1 MINRR
6 RFILLVGDAVAIA
19 GAFIAVIFTRL
30 NIIGDTIPATS
41 YIGPFSSLLVLWLVT
56 LFIFNFY
63 DIEYIK
69 PNPRNVG
76 ILAIA
81 SSINILLGG
90 LVFYFFPESS
100 LTPKLT
106 LLLAGISAFFLLIIW
121 RRLFYKIFASISVS
135 RIFVI
140 GSSTSTE
147 HFTEEVRRNPLVG
160 KVVATFKEID
170 EEEIIKA
177 TVQFDSPDII
187 VAETNELEKLI
198 TTTRNLGVKIMSIE
212 DAYEDMFAKIPT
224 AHLNENTAMQLAT
237 KRISFSNWIFKK
249 IFDRFVAFVV
259 LIITSPILLLASL
272 AILIEDGKP
281 IFLPQKRIGKNNKI
295 FFIYKL
301 RSMKALAPDGSA
313 EQNGAQWADQKDSR
327 ITFVGRIIRKLH
339 IDEIPQMFNILKG
352 DLALVGPRP
361 ERPEFVE
368 SLEKQI
374 PYYFLRHTIRPG
386 FTGWAQIKFR
396 YARTIDD
403 SERKFEYDLYYIKNR
418 GLIFDIG
425 ILFKTIQIIFTH

>member
-6 RFILLVGDAVAIA
+6 RFILLTGDAVAIA
-19 GAFIAVIFTRL
+19 GAFIAVIFIRL

-41 YIGPFSSLLVLWLVT
+41 YIGPFSSLLILWLIT

-90 LVFYFFPESS
+90 LVFYFFPQSE

-106 LLLAGISAFFLLIIW
+106 LVLAGVSAFFLLIIW

-140 GSSTSTE
+140 GSSTSTG
-147 HFTEEVRRNPLVG
+147 HFTEEVKRNPLVG

-170 EEEIIKA
+170 EVEIVRA
-177 TVQFDSPDII
+177 TTQLGSPDVI

-212 DAYEDMFAKIPT
+212 EAYEDMFAKIPT

-249 IFDRFVAFVV
+249 IFDRFVAIVI
-259 LIITSPILLLASL
+259 LIITSPILILASI
-272 AILIEDGKP
+272 AILIEDGGP
-281 IFLPQKRIGKNNKI
+281 IIYTQKRTGKNLDTFKL
-295 FFIYKL
+295 YKL
-301 RSMKALAPDGSA
+301 RSMKKDA
-313 EQNGAQWADQKDSR
+313 EKNGAQWADKKDSR

-339 IDEIPQMFNILKG
+339 IDEIPQMYNILKG

-368 SLEKQI
+368 NLEKQI

>member
-6 RFILLVGDAVAIA
+6 RFILLIGDAIAIA
-19 GAFIAVIFTRL
+19 GAFVAVIFTRL
-30 NIIGDTIPATS
+30 NIIGDSIPVTT

-81 SSINILLGG
+81 SSINILPGG
-90 LVFYFFPESS
+90 LVFYFFPQES

-121 RRLFYKIFASISVS
+121 RRLFYKIFASFSVS
-135 RIFVI
+135 RIFII
-140 GSSTSTE
+140 GSNLSTK
-147 HFTEEVRRNPLVG
+147 HFIEEVRRNPLVG
-160 KVVATFKEID
+160 KVVCTFSEINETEISNATTEFG
-170 EEEIIKA
+170 
-177 TVQFDSPDII
+177 SPDII
-187 VAETNELEKLI
+187 VTETKELEKLI

-212 DAYEDMFAKIPT
+212 EAYEDMFAKIPT

-237 KRISFSNWIFKK
+237 KRISFSNWLFKK
-249 IFDRFVAFVV
+249 IFDRFIAIIV
-259 LIITSPILLLASL
+259 LIISSPVLIL
-272 AILIEDGKP
+272 AILAIVIEDGGP
-281 IFLPQKRIGKNNKI
+281 VIYTQKRTGKNLETFKL
-295 FFIYKL
+295 YKL
-301 RSMKALAPDGSA
+301 RSMKKDA
-313 EQNGAQWADQKDSR
+313 EKNGAQWANKKDPR
-327 ITFVGRIIRKLH
+327 ITFIGRIIRKLH

-368 SLEKQI
+368 NLEKQI

-396 YARTIDD
+396 YARTIED
-403 SERKFEYDLYYIKNR
+403 SERKFEGK
-418 GLIFDIG
+418 
-425 ILFKTIQIIFTH
+425 FTETSENDPSEF

>member
-6 RFILLVGDAVAIA
+6 RFILLIGDAVAIA

-90 LVFYFFPESS
+90 LVFYFFPQDS

-140 GSSTSTE
+140 GSSASTE

-160 KVVATFKEID
+160 KVITTFKEIN
-170 EEEIIKA
+170 EIEISKA
-177 TVQFDSPDII
+177 TAQFGSPDII

-224 AHLNENTAMQLAT
+224 AHLNENTAIQLAT

-249 IFDRFVAFVV
+249 IFDRLVAIVV
-259 LIITSPILLLASL
+259 LIITSPILLIASI
-272 AILIEDGKP
+272 AILIEDGGP
-281 IFLPQKRIGKNNKI
+281 VIYTQKRTGKNLETFKL
-295 FFIYKL
+295 YKL
-301 RSMKALAPDGSA
+301 RSMKKDA
-313 EQNGAQWADQKDSR
+313 EKNGAQWADQKDSR
-327 ITFVGRIIRKLH
+327 VTFIGRIIRKLH

-368 SLEKQI
+368 NLEKQI

-396 YARTIDD
+396 YARTIED

-425 ILFKTIQIIFTH
+425 ILLKTIQIIFTH

>member
-6 RFILLVGDAVAIA
+6 RFILLTGDAVAIA
-19 GAFIAVIFTRL
+19 GAFIAVIFIRL

-41 YIGPFSSLLVLWLVT
+41 YIGPFSSLLILWLIT

-81 SSINILLGG
+81 SSINILVGG
-90 LVFYFFPESS
+90 LVFYFFPQDSI
-100 LTPKLT
+100 TPKLT
-106 LLLAGISAFFLLIIW
+106 LLIAGVSAFFLLIIW

-147 HFTEEVRRNPLVG
+147 HFTEEVRRNPLIG

-170 EEEIIKA
+170 EDEITKA
-177 TVQFDSPDII
+177 TAQFNSPDII
-187 VAETNELEKLI
+187 VAETKELEKLI

-212 DAYEDMFAKIPT
+212 EAYEDMFAKIPT

-249 IFDRFVAFVV
+249 IFDRFVAIVI
-259 LIITSPILLLASL
+259 LIITSPILILASI
-272 AILIEDGKP
+272 AILIEDGGP
-281 IFLPQKRIGKNNKI
+281 IIYTQKRTGKNLDTFKL
-295 FFIYKL
+295 YKL
-301 RSMKALAPDGSA
+301 RSMKKDA
-313 EQNGAQWADQKDSR
+313 EKNGAQWADKKDSR

-339 IDEIPQMFNILKG
+339 IDEIPQMYNILKG

-368 SLEKQI
+368 NLEKQI

>member
-6 RFILLVGDAVAIA
+6 RFILLLGDAVAIA

-81 SSINILLGG
+81 SSINILVGG

-106 LLLAGISAFFLLIIW
+106 LLLAGVSAFFLLIIW

-140 GSSTSTE
+140 GSSLSTE
-147 HFTEEVRRNPLVG
+147 HFTEEIRRNPLVG
-160 KVVATFKEID
+160 KVVGIFKEIN
-170 EEEIIKA
+170 EAEISKTTA
-177 TVQFDSPDII
+177 QFGSPDII
-187 VAETNELEKLI
+187 VAEINELEKLI

-212 DAYEDMFAKIPT
+212 EAYEDMFAKIPT
-224 AHLNENTAMQLAT
+224 AHLNKNTAMQLAT

-249 IFDRFVAFVV
+249 IFDRFVAIIV
-259 LIITSPILLLASL
+259 LIITSPILLIISI
-272 AILIEDGKP
+272 AILIEDGGP
-281 IFLPQKRIGKNNKI
+281 IIYTQKRTGKNLDTFKL
-295 FFIYKL
+295 YKL
-301 RSMKALAPDGSA
+301 RSMKKDA
-313 EQNGAQWADQKDSR
+313 EQNGAQWADKKDSR
-327 ITFVGRIIRKLH
+327 VTFVGRIIRKLH
-339 IDEIPQMFNILKG
+339 IDEIPQMYNILKG

-396 YARTIDD
+396 YARTLDD

-418 GLIFDIG
+418 GIIFDIG
-425 ILFKTIQIIFTH
+425 ILLKTIQIIFTH

>member
-6 RFILLVGDAVAIA
+6 RFILLTGDAVAIA
-19 GAFIAVIFTRL
+19 GAFIAVVFTRL

-41 YIGPFSSLLVLWLVT
+41 YIGPFSSLLVLWLLT

-81 SSINILLGG
+81 SSINILVGG
-90 LVFYFFPESS
+90 LVFYFFPQDS

-106 LLLAGISAFFLLIIW
+106 LLLAGVSAFFLLIIW

-140 GSSTSTE
+140 GSNTSTE
-147 HFTEEVRRNPLVG
+147 HFTEEVKRNPLVG
-160 KVVATFKEID
+160 KIIATFKEIN

-177 TVQFDSPDII
+177 TAQFNSPDII
-187 VAETNELEKLI
+187 VAETNEPEKLI

-212 DAYEDMFAKIPT
+212 EAYEDMFAKIPT

-249 IFDRFVAFVV
+249 IFDRFVALIV
-259 LIITSPILLLASL
+259 LIITSPILILASI
-272 AILIEDGKP
+272 AILIEDGGP
-281 IFLPQKRIGKNNKI
+281 VIYTQKRTGKNLETFKL
-295 FFIYKL
+295 YKL
-301 RSMKALAPDGSA
+301 RSMKKDA
-313 EQNGAQWADQKDSR
+313 EKNGAQWADKKDPR
-327 ITFVGRIIRKLH
+327 ITFIGRIIRKLH
-339 IDEIPQMFNILKG
+339 IDEIPQMYNILKG

>member
-6 RFILLVGDAVAIA
+6 RFILLIGDAIAIA
-19 GAFIAVIFTRL
+19 GAFVAVIFTRL
-30 NIIGDTIPATS
+30 NIIGDSIPVTT
-41 YIGPFSSLLVLWLVT
+41 YIGPFSSLLILWLIT

-90 LVFYFFPESS
+90 LVFYFFPQES

-121 RRLFYKIFASISVS
+121 RRLFYKIFASFSVS
-135 RIFVI
+135 RIFII
-140 GSSTSTE
+140 GSNLSTK
-147 HFTEEVRRNPLVG
+147 HFIEEVRRNPLVG
-160 KVVATFKEID
+160 KVVCTFSEINEIEISNAT
-170 EEEIIKA
+170 A
-177 TVQFDSPDII
+177 QFGSPDII
-187 VAETNELEKLI
+187 VTETNELEKLI

-212 DAYEDMFAKIPT
+212 EAYEDMFAKIPT

-237 KRISFSNWIFKK
+237 KRISFSNWLFKK
-249 IFDRFVAFVV
+249 IFDRFVAIIV
-259 LIITSPILLLASL
+259 LIISSPVLIL
-272 AILIEDGKP
+272 AILAIVIEDGGP
-281 IFLPQKRIGKNNKI
+281 VIYTQKRTGKNLETFKL
-295 FFIYKL
+295 YKL
-301 RSMKALAPDGSA
+301 RSMKKDA
-313 EQNGAQWADQKDSR
+313 EKNGAQWADKKDSR

-368 SLEKQI
+368 NLEKQI

-396 YARTIDD
+396 YARTIED

-418 GLIFDIG
+418 GLIFDVG

>member
-6 RFILLVGDAVAIA
+6 RFILLIGDAIAIA
-19 GAFIAVIFTRL
+19 GAFVAVIFTRL
-30 NIIGDTIPATS
+30 NIIGDLIPVTT

-90 LVFYFFPESS
+90 LVFYFFPQES

-121 RRLFYKIFASISVS
+121 RRLFYKIFASFSVS
-135 RIFVI
+135 RIFII
-140 GSSTSTE
+140 GSNLSTK
-147 HFTEEVRRNPLVG
+147 HFIEEVRRNPLVG
-160 KVVATFKEID
+160 KVVCTFSEINEIEISNAT
-170 EEEIIKA
+170 A
-177 TVQFDSPDII
+177 QFGSPDII
-187 VAETNELEKLI
+187 VTETNELEKLI

-212 DAYEDMFAKIPT
+212 EAYEDMFAKIPT

-237 KRISFSNWIFKK
+237 KRISFSNWLFKK
-249 IFDRFVAFVV
+249 IFDRFIAIIV
-259 LIITSPILLLASL
+259 LIISSPVLIL
-272 AILIEDGKP
+272 AILAIVIEDGGP
-281 IFLPQKRIGKNNKI
+281 VIYTQKRTGKNLETFKL
-295 FFIYKL
+295 YKL
-301 RSMKALAPDGSA
+301 RSMKKDA
-313 EQNGAQWADQKDSR
+313 EKNGAQWANKKDPR
-327 ITFVGRIIRKLH
+327 ITFIGRIIRKLH

-368 SLEKQI
+368 NLEKQI

-396 YARTIDD
+396 YARTIED